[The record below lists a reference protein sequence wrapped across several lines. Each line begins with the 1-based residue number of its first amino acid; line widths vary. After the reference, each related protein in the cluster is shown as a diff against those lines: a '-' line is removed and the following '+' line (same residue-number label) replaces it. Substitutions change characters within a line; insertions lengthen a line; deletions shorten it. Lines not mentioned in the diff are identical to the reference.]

1 MSLQCSSHLALHRL
15 MWLLRQAQSPASEL
29 CSSPSWQ
36 VLVPNKQGYTFA
48 REGWLSKHVLPERVD
63 LQTNTVLTI
72 EESSGRIARHS
83 DTWEGKPTPP
93 RWAPAHSC
101 F

>member
-1 MSLQCSSHLALHRL
+1 
-15 MWLLRQAQSPASEL
+15 MWLLRQALSPAVSEL
-29 CSSPSWQ
+29 CLSPPWQ

-48 REGWLSKHVLPERVD
+48 REGWFSKHMLPERVD

-93 RWAPAHSC
+93 RWAPA
-101 F
+101 